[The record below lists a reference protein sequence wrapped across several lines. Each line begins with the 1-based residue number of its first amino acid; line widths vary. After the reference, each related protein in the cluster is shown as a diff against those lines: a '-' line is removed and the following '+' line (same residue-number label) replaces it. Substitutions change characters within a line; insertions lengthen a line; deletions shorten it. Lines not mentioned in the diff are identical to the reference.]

1 MKLEQSY
8 KFDVRD
14 FESGKLIKA
23 LKEIKQRYGITEE
36 ENNGLGNRKKV
47 RHIQSEWV
55 DDTTYVIN
63 VYVEKRNKWKDSL
76 KVRHQ
81 DLSRRDV
88 LQNRD
93 MLRDVN
99 RVVQENTYDEGRT
112 YGNWQS
118 AKNYRPNRIYNNGR
132 EER

>member
-88 LQNRD
+88 
-93 MLRDVN
+93 
-99 RVVQENTYDEGRT
+99 NTYDEGRT

>member
-8 KFDVRD
+8 KFDIRD
-14 FESGKLIKA
+14 FESGKLIKS
-23 LKEIKQRYGITEE
+23 LKEIKQKYGITEE
-36 ENNGLGNRKKV
+36 ENNGLGNRRKV
-47 RHIQSEWV
+47 RHIQSEWI

-76 KVRHQ
+76 KVRRQ
-81 DLSRRDV
+81 DLSRRDT

-99 RVVQENTYDEGRT
+99 RAIQEDTYDEERM

-118 AKNYRPNRIYNNGR
+118 AKNYKPNRNYNYGR

>member
-36 ENNGLGNRKKV
+36 ENNGLENRKKV

-63 VYVEKRNKWKDSL
+63 VYVEKRNKWKENL

-81 DLSRRDV
+81 DLSRRDI

-99 RVVQENTYDEGRT
+99 RVIQENVYDEERI
-112 YGNWQS
+112 YGNWQN
-118 AKNYRPNRIYNNGR
+118 ARRYQPDRRFNGWNR
-132 EER
+132 

>member
-63 VYVEKRNKWKDSL
+63 VYVEKRNKWKENL

-81 DLSRRDV
+81 DLSRRDI

-99 RVVQENTYDEGRT
+99 RVVQENVYDEGRT
-112 YGNWQS
+112 YGNWQNARRYQS
-118 AKNYRPNRIYNNGR
+118 DRRFNGWDR
-132 EER
+132 

>member
-14 FESGKLIKA
+14 FESGKLIKV

-47 RHIQSEWV
+47 RH
-55 DDTTYVIN
+55 
-63 VYVEKRNKWKDSL
+63 
-76 KVRHQ
+76 Q

-88 LQNRD
+88 
-93 MLRDVN
+93 
-99 RVVQENTYDEGRT
+99 NTYDEGRT

-118 AKNYRPNRIYNNGR
+118 AKNYKPNRNYNNGWDR
-132 EER
+132 

>member
-36 ENNGLGNRKKV
+36 ENNGLENRKKV

-63 VYVEKRNKWKDSL
+63 VYVEKRNKWKENL

-81 DLSRRDV
+81 DLSRRDI

-93 MLRDVN
+93 MRRDVN
-99 RVVQENTYDEGRT
+99 RVIQENVYGEERI
-112 YGNWQS
+112 YGNWQN
-118 AKNYRPNRIYNNGR
+118 ARRYQPDRRFNGWNR
-132 EER
+132 

>member
-23 LKEIKQRYGITEE
+23 LKEIKQKYGITEE
-36 ENNGLGNRKKV
+36 ENNGLGNRRKV

-99 RVVQENTYDEGRT
+99 RVVQEKTYDEGRT
-112 YGNWQS
+112 YGNWQN
-118 AKNYRPNRIYNNGR
+118 AKRYQPDRRFNGWDR
-132 EER
+132 

>member
-36 ENNGLGNRKKV
+36 ENNGLENRKKV

-63 VYVEKRNKWKDSL
+63 VYVEKRNKWKENL

-81 DLSRRDV
+81 DLSRRDI

-99 RVVQENTYDEGRT
+99 RVIQENVYDEERI
-112 YGNWQS
+112 YGNWQN
-118 AKNYRPNRIYNNGR
+118 ARRYQPDRRFNGCNR
-132 EER
+132 

>member
-23 LKEIKQRYGITEE
+23 LREIKQKYGITEE
-36 ENNGLGNRKKV
+36 ENGLVNRKKV
-47 RHIQSEWV
+47 RHIQSEWI
-55 DDTTYVIN
+55 DDSTYVIN

-99 RVVQENTYDEGRT
+99 RVVQEKTYDEERT
-112 YGNWQS
+112 YGNWQN
-118 AKNYRPNRIYNNGR
+118 AKRYQPDRRFNGWDR
-132 EER
+132 

>member
-63 VYVEKRNKWKDSL
+63 VYVEKRNKWKENL

-81 DLSRRDV
+81 DLSRRDI

-99 RVVQENTYDEGRT
+99 RVVQENVYDEGRT
-112 YGNWQS
+112 YGNWQN
-118 AKNYRPNRIYNNGR
+118 ARRYQPDRRFNGWDR
-132 EER
+132 

>member
-23 LKEIKQRYGITEE
+23 LREIKQKYGITEE
-36 ENNGLGNRKKV
+36 ENGLVNRKKV
-47 RHIQSEWV
+47 RHIQSEWI
-55 DDTTYVIN
+55 DDSTYVIN

-76 KVRHQ
+76 KIRNQ
-81 DLSRRDV
+81 NLSRRDI

-99 RVVQENTYDEGRT
+99 RAIQEDTYDEGRT

-118 AKNYRPNRIYNNGR
+118 AKNYKPNRNYNNGWDR
-132 EER
+132 

>member
-63 VYVEKRNKWKDSL
+63 VYVEKRNKWKENL

-81 DLSRRDV
+81 DLSRRDI

-112 YGNWQS
+112 YGNWQN
-118 AKNYRPNRIYNNGR
+118 AKRYQPDRRFNGWDR
-132 EER
+132 